1 MLSLA
6 KLAAFASADSDLTIQ
21 LESINAE
28 LNIIDYQEQL
38 SEALLQNYGYDVE
51 NPKVL
56 KVEEMINVIILK
68 EYCCLCFYT
77 TPLIF
82 LYIFSF

>member
-6 KLAAFASADSDLTIQ
+6 KLAAFASTDSDLGIQ

-38 SEALLQNYGYDVE
+38 SEALMINFGYDVE

-56 KVEEMINVIILK
+56 KVEEIINVRA
-68 EYCCLCFYT
+68 YT
-77 TPLIF
+77 HI
-82 LYIFSF
+82 YIYI

>member
-6 KLAAFASADSDLTIQ
+6 KLAAFASTDSDLAIQ

-56 KVEEMINVIILK
+56 KVEEMINVITFIH
-68 EYCCLCFYT
+68 
-77 TPLIF
+77 
-82 LYIFSF
+82 